1 MEHEAERWNMAPDNA
16 PKEGDMDYDD
26 NDNDDADYVENNND
40 MVDETN
46 DSDQQT
52 DSDNDDKDVLD

>member
-1 MEHEAERWNMAPDNA
+1 
-16 PKEGDMDYDD
+16 
-26 NDNDDADYVENNND
+26 VENNND

-52 DSDNDDKDVLD
+52 DSDNDDKDVLDWDVLDWLVHFDWKNLARHYCSPYSFIC